1 MIAFVTCVH
10 ITLSSTSE
18 ITGVGPAILLIAKIT
33 LCVTGCADG
42 FALATIKSLFNTCSS
57 VGFKRCG
64 TPMNFW
70 LHMWIALLESEL
82 SQ

>member
-33 LCVTGCADG
+33 LCVTGYADG
-42 FALATIKSLFNTCSS
+42 FACSDNQEF
-57 VGFKRCG
+57 V
-64 TPMNFW
+64 
-70 LHMWIALLESEL
+70 
-82 SQ
+82 